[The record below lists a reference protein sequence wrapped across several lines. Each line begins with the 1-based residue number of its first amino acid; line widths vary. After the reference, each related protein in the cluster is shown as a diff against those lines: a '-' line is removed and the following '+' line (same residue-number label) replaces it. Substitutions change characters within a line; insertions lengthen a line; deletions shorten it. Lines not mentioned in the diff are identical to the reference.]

1 MYLNGCCQ
9 ELKIDILG
17 THPSAIL
24 MFFFLE
30 TSVKNILHLP
40 FTKIIKAT
48 GNGKYCTFKAREESK
63 LTVKKIATIA
73 LYRLFELIL
82 LALNVTFYVFFWG
95 FLHRV
100 CFCLPLPLFLFL
112 FGWASNVICNWCF
125 QSVPNDLLIL
135 SLVLSQICGWCLQ
148 VMVLRAVFACAFL
161 LFVQAMYNNLV
172 IDGRPVARGSSLL
185 GFFWVGLAFIPL
197 FPGECSPFLSSR
209 SG

>member
-1 MYLNGCCQ
+1 MVPPYLRHCQNSSLLAVDSVLVFYATNWLCTSAKHRTSINVYLNGCCQ

-82 LALNVTFYVFFWG
+82 LALNVTFYVFF
-95 FLHRV
+95 
-100 CFCLPLPLFLFL
+100 
-112 FGWASNVICNWCF
+112 
-125 QSVPNDLLIL
+125 
-135 SLVLSQICGWCLQ
+135 
-148 VMVLRAVFACAFL
+148 
-161 LFVQAMYNNLV
+161 
-172 IDGRPVARGSSLL
+172 
-185 GFFWVGLAFIPL
+185 
-197 FPGECSPFLSSR
+197 
-209 SG
+209 